1 MVVKLHIEI
10 DGKELGPF
18 VPSLYKL
25 NFWHLPDRQLFH
37 ENNLHTSKT
46 NILPAHGIP
55 VMYPLLKIQ

>member
-25 NFWHLPDRQLFH
+25 TSDTCQIDNFSMKITYTLPKLTFC
-37 ENNLHTSKT
+37 LH
-46 NILPAHGIP
+46 
-55 VMYPLLKIQ
+55 MEFQ